1 MKDMY
6 QEPKKKI
13 KEKERMA
20 KHKQLKE
27 FQKNDKGRKLSK
39 EGLNEKDSM

>member
-1 MKDMY
+1 MY
-6 QEPKKKI
+6 QEPKEKKI
-13 KEKERMA
+13 IKEMERMA

>member
-1 MKDMY
+1 M
-6 QEPKKKI
+6 
-13 KEKERMA
+13 ERMA